1 MGFAKITDYDSRST
15 GNGLLD
21 TGSTPVYSI
30 RCGRNELPSNK
41 IRTVKVRIFY
51 NKKGWDYILSNQGRY
66 AEGFTFYTDK
76 DAQLAELETKKVQY
90 LESKMDYSRPETVLR
105 IYDKA
110 IHDRVFKTP
119 VGFIYLKRMQ
129 DYLKAQESISD
140 DQIAPIPLYQSFG
153 TEVREGQNPARTR
166 VQPTAKK
173 EAKEKKTSGLAVSVA
188 LNLILSAAIIAMFAI
203 TLNAEQPNI
212 LNYEK
217 VITNRYA
224 SWEED
229 LTAREQVIR
238 EKERELKIEAE

>member
-1 MGFAKITDYDSRST
+1 
-15 GNGLLD
+15 
-21 TGSTPVYSI
+21 
-30 RCGRNELPSNK
+30 
-41 IRTVKVRIFY
+41 
-51 NKKGWDYILSNQGRY
+51 LSNQKRY

-76 DAQLAELETKKVQY
+76 DAELAELESKKVKY
-90 LESKMDYSRPETVLR
+90 LESKVDYSRPESILK

-119 VGFIYLKRMQ
+119 VGFIYLKQMQ
-129 DYLKAQESISD
+129 DYLKEQESIPD
-140 DQIAPIPLYQSFG
+140 EQIAPIPLYQTFG
-153 TEVREGQNPARTR
+153 AEVRDEQNPARTR

-173 EAKEKKTSGLAVSVA
+173 AAKEKKASGFAISVA

-203 TLNAEQPNI
+203 TLNASQPNV

-238 EKERELKIEAE
+238 EKERELNIEAE

>member
-1 MGFAKITDYDSRST
+1 M
-15 GNGLLD
+15 
-21 TGSTPVYSI
+21 
-30 RCGRNELPSNK
+30 
-41 IRTVKVRIFY
+41 KVRIFY
-51 NKKGWDYILSNQGRY
+51 NKKGWDYILSNQKRY

-76 DAQLAELETKKVQY
+76 DAELAELESKKVKY
-90 LESKMDYSRPETVLR
+90 LESKLDYSRPETVLK

-110 IHDRVFKTP
+110 IRDRVFKTP
-119 VGFIYLKRMQ
+119 VGFLYLKQMQ
-129 DYLKAQESISD
+129 DYLKEQESVSE
-140 DQIAPIPLYQSFG
+140 DQIAPIPLYQTFG
-153 TEVREGQNPARTR
+153 AEVRDEQNPARTR

-173 EAKEKKTSGLAVSVA
+173 EAKGKKASGLAISVA

-203 TLNAEQPNI
+203 TLNAKQPNV

-238 EKERELKIEAE
+238 EKERELNIEAE